1 MSLVSSPSPAFAPL
15 PGAFVDSAN
24 PLCLSTAWDFERL
37 ACSLGRALRVCRWT
51 TPGAFGMRSGL
62 RTGVRVGLQSG
73 LCPPSLPYRFPLA
86 ARAPDALPAPRRRFA
101 LLTRLP
107 CHRAHGSPAVPSPSA
122 GLRVSEPASH
132 HTRRPCCPP
141 SPPPTPEP
149 GPFSLG
155 ARTAL
160 GLLLVCL
167 CAPRPAE
174 GPGLP
179 VCRAAVARTNR
190 DFQSGWQHKRAST
203 DLTPNGS
210 GRVKCKQ
217 RNRQT
222 KQYSHTPRRE
232 KYPSVQ
238 KQDRNPAR

>member
-122 GLRVSEPASH
+122 GLRVSEPASPP
-132 HTRRPCCPP
+132 TRRAGGGGGGGGVLEWKAHFPVQLCPLC
-141 SPPPTPEP
+141 
-149 GPFSLG
+149 GQFLKRSLV
-155 ARTAL
+155 L
-160 GLLLVCL
+160 S
-167 CAPRPAE
+167 
-174 GPGLP
+174 
-179 VCRAAVARTNR
+179 RAHSLFGTL
-190 DFQSGWQHKRAST
+190 T
-203 DLTPNGS
+203 DSSHSRLSRGS
-210 GRVKCKQ
+210 I
-217 RNRQT
+217 
-222 KQYSHTPRRE
+222 
-232 KYPSVQ
+232 
-238 KQDRNPAR
+238 